1 MKFLRHG
8 FQKLEPEQ
16 DRQTQ
21 LLNVLPRCM
30 ARNTVKQ
37 LVVPQL
43 QLMRCIQY
51 YNRKVKVNGNRRVW
65 MCLSHNDLIGRATN
79 AF

>member
-21 LLNVLPRCM
+21 LNVLPRCM
-30 ARNTVKQ
+30 VRNTVKQ

-43 QLMRCIQY
+43 QLMHCIQY
-51 YNRKVKVNGNRRVW
+51 YNRKVKLTLNVRALWRSGLSARVPE
-65 MCLSHNDLIGRATN
+65 RQKK
-79 AF
+79 